1 MTNEQAIEILEK
13 VKAVWFQQPVDRRTG
28 LEWAECLV
36 RVEYGDAV
44 KAVNEIRDSGS
55 MRPPTPGQVYL
66 RAREIEHDRN
76 ENKERIAR
84 RREMM
89 ETPKPSAADRA
100 KAKKMVAAAL
110 AKIAKP

>member
-1 MTNEQAIEILEK
+1 M
-13 VKAVWFQQPVDRRTG
+13 
-28 LEWAECLV
+28 